1 MSKRPELMVMS
12 GELSGKRF
20 AVPEAGLRLGRASS
34 NDLHLPDE
42 ELSRNHCLFEPDGA
56 DAIRVLDLAS
66 ANGTFVNG
74 EQLGATARQLKVGDR
89 VEVGSSLLVVVGD
102 GQPVPTAK
110 VSPLPAAPAGGAVDL
125 GLGPAKAAGD
135 APSSAKAPADPVQ
148 LRKRKIVNL
157 IWAGAA
163 TTLVVC
169 IGLMLTNRNAASRIG
184 GMLGIKG
191 EPPPVEEPPPE
202 ASPLCVEYER
212 VEATTDRI
220 VRYHTSIF
228 EQAVDLTYE
237 VKTFSGEDQKVERKG
252 SISSITYG
260 ALTKVLESEAWR
272 NVRSE
277 SGGEDESRHE
287 SWSVTVVR
295 NGEVKTVS
303 LLNRDPEGVFKD
315 LVVTLESDVNSDL
328 QVSAMMRTPQERLEA
343 GLEFERQGDDKV
355 EHSEVSKDNLYLGV
369 SNLRKAR
376 TELEGLTGTEAVDA
390 YRRVRGKLSEA
401 EKKLDA
407 KYRELSE
414 LAEYECKNRAWSR
427 AIEVYDEIRRVI
439 PDKDDERCARA
450 EAQIRYCEGQVRE
463 ANAKEKGARR

>member
-1 MSKRPELMVMS
+1 MAKRPELMVMS

-20 AVPEAGLRLGRASS
+20 PVPETGLRLGRSSS

-42 ELSRNHCLFEPDGA
+42 ELSRNHCLFEADGE
-56 DAIRVLDLAS
+56 DGIRVLDLAS

-74 EQLGATARQLKVGDR
+74 EPLGATARKLSVGDR
-89 VEVGSSLLVVVGD
+89 IEVGSSLLVVVGE
-102 GQPVPTAK
+102 GESVPAPK
-110 VSPLPAAPAGGAVDL
+110 AVAAPAPDGAVDL
-125 GLGPAKAAGD
+125 GLGPAKPASGEGVA
-135 APSSAKAPADPVQ
+135 AKAPADPAQ

-163 TTLVVC
+163 TSLVVC
-169 IGLMLTNRNAASRIG
+169 IGLMLTNRNAANRIG
-184 GMLGIKG
+184 GLLGITG
-191 EPPPVEEPPPE
+191 EPPPAEEPAPE

-212 VEATTDRI
+212 VEASTDRI
-220 VRYHTSIF
+220 VRYHASIY

-252 SISSITYG
+252 SLSTITTN

-287 SWSVTVVR
+287 SWTVTTVR
-295 NGEVKTVS
+295 NGEVRTVS

-315 LVVTLESDVNSDL
+315 LVLTLESDVNSDL

-390 YRRVRGKLSEA
+390 YRRVRGKLAEA
-401 EKKLDA
+401 EKRLEA

-427 AIEVYDEIRRVI
+427 AIGVYDEIRRVI
-439 PDKDDERCARA
+439 PDRDDERCARA
-450 EAQIRYCEGQVRE
+450 EAQIRYCEGQIRE